1 MNQDL
6 MEFEGSQGDKEQS
19 VKKMQ
24 ESIIISRLDN
34 DKNRCA
40 YNDSVA
46 TQKNNAPGDMVNSTL
61 TAHIDKQ
68 DKLETEYSNIGQ
80 TAEQDPSVYIKGGD
94 SVNTYYL
101 KRASG
106 DYHQAAQEAAMLD
119 STKSTKT
126 LTKNQSPESNYPL
139 LKLSANLN

>member
-1 MNQDL
+1 
-6 MEFEGSQGDKEQS
+6 MEFEGSQGEKEQS

-46 TQKNNAPGDMVNSTL
+46 TQKNNALGDMVNSTL

-94 SVNTYYL
+94 SVNT
-101 KRASG
+101 
-106 DYHQAAQEAAMLD
+106 
-119 STKSTKT
+119 
-126 LTKNQSPESNYPL
+126 
-139 LKLSANLN
+139 